1 MIRVLLDE
9 DGLLQR
15 FGRPDPDAVGLVEV
29 LGRLQAGLARRPRP
43 RAASETE
50 RTRQRVLSI
59 EVAAVRFFAGGTTS
73 DGESVTGLPLHVLD
87 EDSDLAAGDLYF
99 TTSHTRLVAA
109 LRRDVTAYVVGLEP
123 VASERS
129 VDFSTVPRL
138 VEEALRLPTAR
149 PRSQA
154 TRRGGLLAISVTSK
168 VQARSEALEAIRV
181 DPNADWVQLGDH
193 LLLYTEDPDLEDR
206 LAVRPDVEH
215 LSYGVSRDDLVVERS
230 STGPATDDE
239 ATATADDA
247 AAQRRISRS
256 PTSADAAGV
265 LFRHDD
271 VVVREMTTPAS
282 RSPRD
287 AAGSP
292 DGGGAGEPRR
302 SWHEVRRRYVDITDV
317 GAEDDG
323 ERISTALSRDERATV
338 QARVGEL
345 EDALRP
351 RLRTPT
357 GEALLGAIQGL
368 TRPAASADAWPGDA
382 PAWPRYVAWQSP
394 YTDAAAD
401 DLLILLHRLP
411 PLPDT
416 QLDGN
421 PPADSGHRA
430 FVRSVAT
437 ALATSEL
444 LRDRPSAV
452 GTLHVLDAPSTPS
465 GVTDDAPAPASLF
478 MLANEHNRVRA
489 VLSFPAGVDASTR
502 AETLVSRL
510 AALAGDRNDDV

>member
-15 FGRPDPDAVGLVEV
+15 FGRPNPDAVGLVEV

-50 RTRQRVLSI
+50 RTRQRALSI
-59 EVAAVRFFAGGTTS
+59 EVAAVRFFADGTTS
-73 DGESVTGLPLHVLD
+73 DGESATGLPLHVLD
-87 EDSDLAAGDLYF
+87 EDSDLTAGDLYF
-99 TTSHTRLVAA
+99 TTSHTRLAAA
-109 LRRDVTAYVVGLEP
+109 LRRDATAYVVGLEP

-181 DPNADWVQLGDH
+181 DPNADWVQLGNH
-193 LLLYTEDPDLEDR
+193 LLLYTENPDLEDR
-206 LAVRPDVEH
+206 LAERPDVEH
-215 LSYGVSRDDLVVERS
+215 LSYGVSRDDLVVERPS
-230 STGPATDDE
+230 AGPATGD
-239 ATATADDA
+239 
-247 AAQRRISRS
+247 
-256 PTSADAAGV
+256 DAAGV
-265 LFRHDD
+265 LFRHDH
-271 VVVREMTTPAS
+271 VVVRETTTAAS

-287 AAGSP
+287 PADSP
-292 DGGGAGEPRR
+292 DGGGASGSRR
-302 SWHEVRRRYVDITDV
+302 SWREVRRRYVDIADA
-317 GAEDDG
+317 GGDDG
-323 ERISTALSRDERATV
+323 TDISTAFSRAERAAV

-368 TRPAASADAWPGDA
+368 TGPAASADAWPGDA
-382 PAWPRYVAWQSP
+382 PDSPRYVAWQSP
-394 YTDAAAD
+394 YTDPEAD

-411 PLPDT
+411 ALSDT
-416 QLDGN
+416 QLTEN
-421 PPADSGHRA
+421 APADPGHRA

-444 LRDRPSAV
+444 LRDRPSAI

-478 MLANEHNRVRA
+478 MLTNEHNRVRA
-489 VLSFPAGVDASTR
+489 VLSFPADADASTR
-502 AETLVSRL
+502 AETLLSRL
-510 AALAGDRNDDV
+510 AAPASDRNDDV